1 MLSMVEGAAADSVAW
16 KARAET
22 MRSTSMIEGRARE
35 LRRSLTQPERTLW
48 TMLRRNQFGV
58 HFRRQHPK
66 GRYILDFYCASVKLC
81 VEIDGPSHE
90 GRESRD
96 EHRTNILAR
105 DGIRVIRF
113 TTADVEERP
122 AAVLAV
128 IRLAVAPSTG

>member
-1 MLSMVEGAAADSVAW
+1 
-16 KARAET
+16 

-48 TMLRRNQFGV
+48 AMLRRNQLGV
-58 HFRRQHPK
+58 HFRRQHPM

-113 TTADVEERP
+113 TTADVEQRP
-122 AAVLAV
+122 ATVLAA

>member
-16 KARAET
+16 KTRAET

-48 TMLRRNQFGV
+48 AMLRRNQLGV
-58 HFRRQHPK
+58 HFRRQHPM
-66 GRYILDFYCASVKLC
+66 GRYILDFCCASVKLC
-81 VEIDGPSHE
+81 VEIDGLSHE

-113 TTADVEERP
+113 TTPDVEERP
-122 AAVLAV
+122 AAVLAA